1 MSQGLHS
8 PPTGQDHHDRLYWW
22 ILPVVLVG
30 MFMPMLDAF
39 IVNVSI
45 PSIQHDLHANGAEVQ
60 LVVAGYQLAF
70 AAGLVT
76 GGRLGDL
83 FGRRRLFAVGMALF
97 TITSV
102 VCGIAPTALFL
113 VFARI
118 LQGLAASLLFPQVLS
133 IVNVT
138 YTGANRVKAFTFYG
152 IAVGLAS
159 VGGQLIG
166 GLLINADIL
175 GLAWRSCFL
184 INAPIGVITLAVLF
198 RVVPESR
205 SEQSRRL
212 DLTGATLITLG
223 VALLV
228 LPLIEGRQL
237 GWPVWV
243 WVCLGLSVVVLGV
256 AGMHQRRRT
265 AAGRDPLLDLRLFSE
280 RAFDLGLLIVLVYYA
295 STASFF
301 LVLALYL
308 QDGVGMGALGS
319 GLMFATFGAGF
330 FVTSMLS
337 GPLTKRLGN
346 QALALG
352 AVVRVVALC
361 VLAMIVSSGGLSTS
375 PGVLIPALVVDG
387 AGMGMTMAPLIAR
400 VLAGIRP
407 MLVGN
412 ASGVFA
418 TVQQVAAALGV
429 AIIGI
434 VFYGALRTNGSDPH
448 AFPDAFRD
456 SLIYV
461 IALDIAVALLIQLL
475 PSSAPAAA
483 PRPAEKPT
491 ENAPKRAEV

>member
-1 MSQGLHS
+1 
-8 PPTGQDHHDRLYWW
+8 
-22 ILPVVLVG
+22 VVLVG
-30 MFMPMLDAF
+30 MCMPMLDAF

-45 PSIQHDLHANGAEVQ
+45 PSIQHGLHANGAEVQ

-83 FGRRRLFAVGMALF
+83 FGRRRLFAIGMALF
-97 TITSV
+97 TVTSIA
-102 VCGIAPTALFL
+102 CGVAPTAIFL
-113 VFARI
+113 IVARV

-133 IVNVT
+133 IINVT
-138 YTGANRVKAFTFYG
+138 YTGSSRARAFTVYG

-159 VGGQLIG
+159 VSGQLIG

-175 GLAWRSCFL
+175 GLGWRSCFL
-184 INAPIGVITLAVLF
+184 VNAPIGIITLAVLF

-205 SEQSRRL
+205 SEQARRL

-228 LPLIEGRQL
+228 LPLIEGREL
-237 GWPVWV
+237 GWPAWA
-243 WVCLGLSVVVLGV
+243 WVCLGLAVLVLGV
-256 AGMHQRRRT
+256 AAAHQRRRT
-265 AAGRDPLLDLRLFSE
+265 ESGRDPLLDLRLFTE

-308 QDGVGMGALGS
+308 QEGLGMGALES
-319 GLMFATFGAGF
+319 GLMFTTFGVGF
-330 FVTSMLS
+330 FVASMLS
-337 GPLTKRLGN
+337 QGLAKRLGN

-352 AVVRVVALC
+352 AVIRVVALG
-361 VLAMIVSSGGLSTS
+361 VLAVVVSTADVSGT
-375 PGVLIPALVVDG
+375 PAVLIPALVVDG
-387 AGMGMTMAPLIAR
+387 VGMGFTMAPLIAR

-407 MLVGN
+407 ELVGN

-434 VFYGALRTNGSDPH
+434 IFYGALTGGTGTYSG
-448 AFPDAFRD
+448 AFRD
-456 SLIYV
+456 GVIYV
-461 IALDIAVALLIQLL
+461 AVLDAVVAGLLQLL
-475 PSSAPAAA
+475 PRHAPAEA
-483 PRPAEKPT
+483 PRPVVKATATAES
-491 ENAPKRAEV
+491 